1 MAQPDMTRGL
11 AVVAVA
17 LCLGACSDAATRV
30 AYDIES
36 GTRKLGSDDGARADI
51 SHAPRS
57 WPDGCAG
64 SYTLRI
70 EKGAS
75 INEGHNNFRSV
86 KGSGGLSV
94 SCYGQDGNAHGY
106 GTTYHLRFVDVPA
119 AVAVSKN
126 RGETAFIEVQRVSGR
141 ATIVGLH

>member
-1 MAQPDMTRGL
+1 MPR
-11 AVVAVA
+11 
-17 LCLGACSDAATRV
+17 RV

-36 GTRKLGSDDGARADI
+36 GTRKLSATEGARADI

-57 WPDGCAG
+57 WPADCAG

-75 INEGHNNFRSV
+75 INKGNNNFRTV
-86 KGSGGLSV
+86 EGSGGLSMN
-94 SCYGQDGNAHGY
+94 CFGQDGNAHGY

-119 AVAVSKN
+119 KVEVTKKD
-126 RGETAFIEVQRVSGR
+126 GETAVIKVQRISGR
-141 ATIVGLH
+141 ATVVGVH